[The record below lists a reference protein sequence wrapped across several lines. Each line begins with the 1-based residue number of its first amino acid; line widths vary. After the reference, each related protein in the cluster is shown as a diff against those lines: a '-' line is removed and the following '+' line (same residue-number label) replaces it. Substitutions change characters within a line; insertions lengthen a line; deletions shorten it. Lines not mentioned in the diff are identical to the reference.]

1 MIRVISVQKSL
12 GFVCIRNLWA
22 NNSQAANNVL
32 PQIAQNLTDQDFL
45 CVKIRKETWWC
56 EGKNVFLRLNSFF
69 GKRMTK
75 KAKNSRF
82 ELLF

>member
-69 GKRMTK
+69 
-75 KAKNSRF
+75 
-82 ELLF
+82 